1 MSFLPLSGS
10 GPGRQDGTMNVARRI
25 HQLITECND
34 AQRHLT
40 IRRLAYDLQLPEP
53 DAAPAT
59 YAEFRLRTSGP
70 LWHEP
75 SARQRLAG
83 RTVH

>member
-1 MSFLPLSGS
+1 MSFLPLADSRTGS
-10 GPGRQDGTMNVARRI
+10 QTGDMNVARRI
-25 HQLITECND
+25 HQIITECND

-53 DAAPAT
+53 DAAPTT

-75 SARQRLAG
+75 SARQRLSG
-83 RTVH
+83 RAVH

>member
-1 MSFLPLSGS
+1 MTFLPLADSRT
-10 GPGRQDGTMNVARRI
+10 GPQTEDMNVARRI
-25 HQLITECND
+25 HQIITECND

-53 DAAPAT
+53 DAAPTT

-75 SARQRLAG
+75 SARQRLSG
-83 RTVH
+83 RAVH